1 MNIFKPIVIL
11 LCIVCSAIFLNACS
25 HIKEDSEMIIKY
37 LDNRFGKDAYTIKKD
52 KYYRRW
58 FVTLNE
64 YPDLIIFYTVSRDP
78 LSMTSPS
85 IKTNF
90 DEIFGEYIIE
100 EYKKNYELGNDEIFW
115 EIPINFIYYTKVRSL
130 EELKVP
136 YDRAMEFIAF
146 VSEKHPMLIDERL
159 LNIRMD
165 IDGIRLKGVA
175 DNDSMI
181 YQDISEVKK
190 DGLNIKSYED
200 ICKELKPQLKT
211 HSDNPNGFTF
221 HADIGRSFI
230 LGSDTFEDCFFKN
243 LIVKQ
248 GTIEELKNIILQPG
262 EISNSYVFKS
272 DNQYEFTNITLQ
284 AKNLSDSPCSL
295 LEATIVK
302 AIIDDAKEIY
312 IEPVWIDLVFD
323 KRREWKEPYEIL
335 GISPPKTEQENIE
348 GVQYKNIKILFEMNQ
363 YYKEVKRITLTFLS
377 VSKTK

>member
-58 FVTLNE
+58 LVTLNE

-115 EIPINFIYYTKVRSL
+115 EIPINFIYYTKVHSL

-181 YQDISEVKK
+181 YLDISEVKN
-190 DGLNIKSYED
+190 DGLSIAAYED
-200 ICKELKPQLKT
+200 ICKELTPKLKT

-221 HADIGRSFI
+221 HADIGKSFI

-262 EISNSYVFKS
+262 EISNAYVFKS

-312 IEPVWIDLVFD
+312 IEPVWIDPIFD
-323 KRREWKEPYEIL
+323 KRREWEEPYEVL
-335 GISPPKTEQENIE
+335 GISPPKTEQENME

-363 YYKEVKRITLTFLS
+363 YYKEVKRITLTFL
-377 VSKTK
+377 

>member
-1 MNIFKPIVIL
+1 MHIFKPIVIL
-11 LCIVCSAIFLNACS
+11 LCIVCSVIFLNACS

-78 LSMTSPS
+78 LSMTPPS

-115 EIPINFIYYTKVRSL
+115 EPSINFIYYTKVHSL

-181 YQDISEVKK
+181 YLDISEVKN
-190 DGLNIKSYED
+190 DGLSITAYED
-200 ICKELKPQLKT
+200 ICKELTPKLKT

-221 HADIGRSFI
+221 HADIGKSFI

-262 EISNSYVFKS
+262 EISNAYIFKS

-295 LEATIVK
+295 LEATIIK

-323 KRREWKEPYEIL
+323 KRREWKEPYEVL
-335 GISPPKTEQENIE
+335 GISPPKTEQENME

-363 YYKEVKRITLTFLS
+363 YYKEVKRITLTFL
-377 VSKTK
+377 

>member
-1 MNIFKPIVIL
+1 MHIFKPIVIL

-37 LDNRFGKDAYTIKKD
+37 LDKRFGKDAYTIKKD

-58 FVTLNE
+58 LVTLNE

-181 YQDISEVKK
+181 YLDISEVKN
-190 DGLNIKSYED
+190 DGLSITAYED
-200 ICKELKPQLKT
+200 ICKELTPKLKT

-221 HADIGRSFI
+221 HADIGKSFI

-262 EISNSYVFKS
+262 EISNAYIFKS

-284 AKNLSDSPCSL
+284 AKNLSESPCSL

-323 KRREWKEPYEIL
+323 KRREWKEPYEVL
-335 GISPPKTEQENIE
+335 GISPPKTEQENME

-363 YYKEVKRITLTFLS
+363 YYKEVKRITLTFI
-377 VSKTK
+377 

>member
-1 MNIFKPIVIL
+1 MHIFKPIVIL

-58 FVTLNE
+58 LVTLNE

-181 YQDISEVKK
+181 YLDISEVKN
-190 DGLNIKSYED
+190 DGLSITAYED
-200 ICKELKPQLKT
+200 ICKELTPKLKT

-221 HADIGRSFI
+221 HADIGKSFI

-248 GTIEELKNIILQPG
+248 GTIEELKKIILQPG
-262 EISNSYVFKS
+262 EISNAYIFKS
-272 DNQYEFTNITLQ
+272 DNQYEFTTITLQ

-335 GISPPKTEQENIE
+335 GVSPPKTEQENME

-363 YYKEVKRITLTFLS
+363 YYKEVKRITLTFI
-377 VSKTK
+377 

>member
-1 MNIFKPIVIL
+1 MHIFKPIVIL

-58 FVTLNE
+58 LVTLNE

-115 EIPINFIYYTKVRSL
+115 EPSINFIYYTKVHSL

-181 YQDISEVKK
+181 YLDISEVKN
-190 DGLNIKSYED
+190 DGLSITAYED
-200 ICKELKPQLKT
+200 ICKELTPKLKT

-221 HADIGRSFI
+221 HADIGKSFI

-248 GTIEELKNIILQPG
+248 GMIEELKNIILQPG
-262 EISNSYVFKS
+262 EISNAYIFKS

-323 KRREWKEPYEIL
+323 KRREWKEPYEVL
-335 GISPPKTEQENIE
+335 GISPPKTEQENME

-363 YYKEVKRITLTFLS
+363 YYKEVKRITLTFL
-377 VSKTK
+377 

>member
-1 MNIFKPIVIL
+1 MHIFKPIVIL

-58 FVTLNE
+58 LVTLNE

-181 YQDISEVKK
+181 YLDISEVKN

-243 LIVKQ
+243 LILKQ

-335 GISPPKTEQENIE
+335 GVAPPKTEKENME

-363 YYKEVKRITLTFLS
+363 YYKEVKRITLTFL
-377 VSKTK
+377 

>member
-1 MNIFKPIVIL
+1 MHIFKPIVIL

-58 FVTLNE
+58 LVTLNE

-78 LSMTSPS
+78 LSMASPS

-100 EYKKNYELGNDEIFW
+100 EYKKNYELGNDEIFS
-115 EIPINFIYYTKVRSL
+115 ETPINFIYYTKVRSL
-130 EELKVP
+130 EELKAP
-136 YDRAMEFIAF
+136 YDRVMEFIAF
-146 VSEKHPMLIDERL
+146 VAKKHPMLIDERL

-181 YQDISEVKK
+181 YLDISEVKN
-190 DGLNIKSYED
+190 DGLSITAYED
-200 ICKELKPQLKT
+200 ICKELTPKLKT

-221 HADIGRSFI
+221 HADIGKSFI

-248 GTIEELKNIILQPG
+248 GTIEELKKIILQPG
-262 EISNSYVFKS
+262 EISNAYIFKS

-335 GISPPKTEQENIE
+335 GVSPPKTEQENME

-363 YYKEVKRITLTFLS
+363 YYKEVKRITLTFL
-377 VSKTK
+377 

>member
-1 MNIFKPIVIL
+1 MHIFKPIVIL

-58 FVTLNE
+58 LVTLNE

-181 YQDISEVKK
+181 YLDISEVKN
-190 DGLNIKSYED
+190 DGLSITAYED
-200 ICKELKPQLKT
+200 ICKELTLKLKT

-221 HADIGRSFI
+221 HADIGKSFI

-248 GTIEELKNIILQPG
+248 GTIEELKKIILQPG
-262 EISNSYVFKS
+262 EISNAYVFKS

-284 AKNLSDSPCSL
+284 AKNLSESPCSL

-323 KRREWKEPYEIL
+323 KRREWKEPYEVL
-335 GISPPKTEQENIE
+335 GISPPKTEQENME

-363 YYKEVKRITLTFLS
+363 YYKEVKRITLTFL
-377 VSKTK
+377 

>member
-11 LCIVCSAIFLNACS
+11 LCIVCSVIFLNACS

-58 FVTLNE
+58 LVTLNE

-115 EIPINFIYYTKVRSL
+115 EIPINFIYYTKIHSL

-146 VSEKHPMLIDERL
+146 VSKKHPMLIDERL

-181 YQDISEVKK
+181 YLDISEVKN
-190 DGLNIKSYED
+190 DGLSIAAYED
-200 ICKELKPQLKT
+200 ICKELTPKLKT

-221 HADIGRSFI
+221 HADIGKSFI
-230 LGSDTFEDCFFKN
+230 LGSDTFEDCLFKN
-243 LIVKQ
+243 LIIKQ

-262 EISNSYVFKS
+262 KISNSYVFKS

-295 LEATIVK
+295 LEATIIK

-335 GISPPKTEQENIE
+335 GISPPKTEKENME

-363 YYKEVKRITLTFLS
+363 YYKGVKRVTLTLI
-377 VSKTK
+377 

>member
-1 MNIFKPIVIL
+1 MHIFKPIVIL

-78 LSMTSPS
+78 LSMTPPS

-115 EIPINFIYYTKVRSL
+115 EPSINFIYYTKVHSL

-159 LNIRMD
+159 LNIRID
-165 IDGIRLKGVA
+165 IDGLRLKGVA

-181 YQDISEVKK
+181 YLDISEVKN
-190 DGLNIKSYED
+190 DGLSIAAYED
-200 ICKELKPQLKT
+200 ICKELTPKLKT

-221 HADIGRSFI
+221 HADIGKSFI

-243 LIVKQ
+243 LIIKQ

-262 EISNSYVFKS
+262 EISNAYVFKS

-284 AKNLSDSPCSL
+284 AENLSDSPCSL

-323 KRREWKEPYEIL
+323 KRREWKEPYEVL
-335 GISPPKTEQENIE
+335 GISPQKTEQENME

-363 YYKEVKRITLTFLS
+363 YYKEVKRITLTFL
-377 VSKTK
+377 

>member
-58 FVTLNE
+58 LVTLNE

-181 YQDISEVKK
+181 YLDISEVKN

-262 EISNSYVFKS
+262 EISNAYVFKS

-284 AKNLSDSPCSL
+284 AKNLSESPCSL

-323 KRREWKEPYEIL
+323 KRREWKEPYEVL
-335 GISPPKTEQENIE
+335 GISPPKTEQENME

-363 YYKEVKRITLTFLS
+363 YYKEVKRITLTFL
-377 VSKTK
+377 

>member
-1 MNIFKPIVIL
+1 MHIFKPIVIL

-58 FVTLNE
+58 LVTLNE

-146 VSEKHPMLIDERL
+146 VSKKHPMLIDERL

-165 IDGIRLKGVA
+165 IDGIKLKGAA
-175 DNDSMI
+175 DDDSMI
-181 YQDISEVKK
+181 YLDISEVKN
-190 DGLNIKSYED
+190 DGLSIASYED
-200 ICKELKPQLKT
+200 ICKELTPKLKT

-221 HADIGRSFI
+221 HADIGKSFI

-262 EISNSYVFKS
+262 EISNAYVFKS

-295 LEATIVK
+295 LEATIIK

-335 GISPPKTEQENIE
+335 GVSPPKTEQENME

-363 YYKEVKRITLTFLS
+363 YYKEVKRITLTFL
-377 VSKTK
+377 

>member
-1 MNIFKPIVIL
+1 MNIFKPIIIL
-11 LCIVCSAIFLNACS
+11 LCIVCSVIFLNACS

-37 LDNRFGKDAYTIKKD
+37 LDNRFGKDAYTTKKD

-58 FVTLNE
+58 LVTLNE

-115 EIPINFIYYTKVRSL
+115 EPSINFIYYTKVHSL

-165 IDGIRLKGVA
+165 IDGIRLKGFA

-181 YQDISEVKK
+181 YLDISEVKN
-190 DGLNIKSYED
+190 DGLSIAAYED
-200 ICKELKPQLKT
+200 ICKELTPKLKT

-262 EISNSYVFKS
+262 EISKAYVFKS

-335 GISPPKTEQENIE
+335 GVSPPKTEQENME

-363 YYKEVKRITLTFLS
+363 YYKEVKRITLTFL
-377 VSKTK
+377 

>member
-1 MNIFKPIVIL
+1 MHIFKPIVIL
-11 LCIVCSAIFLNACS
+11 LCIVCSVIFLNACS

-78 LSMTSPS
+78 LSMTPPS

-115 EIPINFIYYTKVRSL
+115 EPSINFIYYTKVHSL

-146 VSEKHPMLIDERL
+146 VSEKHPILIDERL

-165 IDGIRLKGVA
+165 IDGLRLKGVA

-181 YQDISEVKK
+181 YLDISEVKN
-190 DGLNIKSYED
+190 DGLSITAYED
-200 ICKELKPQLKT
+200 ICKELTPKLKT

-221 HADIGRSFI
+221 HADIGKSFI

-262 EISNSYVFKS
+262 EISNAYVFKS

-284 AKNLSDSPCSL
+284 AKNLSESPCSL

-323 KRREWKEPYEIL
+323 KRREWKEPYEVL
-335 GISPPKTEQENIE
+335 GISPPKTEQENME

-363 YYKEVKRITLTFLS
+363 YYKEVKRITLTFI
-377 VSKTK
+377 

>member
-11 LCIVCSAIFLNACS
+11 LCIVCSVIFLNACS
-25 HIKEDSEMIIKY
+25 HIKEDSEIIIKY

-58 FVTLNE
+58 LVTLNE

-115 EIPINFIYYTKVRSL
+115 EIPINFIYYTKVNSL

-146 VSEKHPMLIDERL
+146 VSKKHPMLIDERL

-165 IDGIRLKGVA
+165 IDGIKLKGAA
-175 DNDSMI
+175 DDDSMI

-221 HADIGRSFI
+221 HTDIGRSFI

-243 LIVKQ
+243 LIIKQ

-262 EISNSYVFKS
+262 EISKAYVFKS

-295 LEATIVK
+295 LEATIIK

-335 GISPPKTEQENIE
+335 GVAPPKTEKENME

-363 YYKEVKRITLTFLS
+363 YYKEVKRITLTFL
-377 VSKTK
+377 

>member
-1 MNIFKPIVIL
+1 MHIFKPIVIL

-58 FVTLNE
+58 LVTLNE

-78 LSMTSPS
+78 LSMTPPS

-115 EIPINFIYYTKVRSL
+115 EPSINFIYYTKVHSL

-181 YQDISEVKK
+181 YLDISEVKN
-190 DGLNIKSYED
+190 DGLSIAAYED
-200 ICKELKPQLKT
+200 ICKELTPKLKT

-221 HADIGRSFI
+221 HADIGKSFI

-243 LIVKQ
+243 LIIKQ

-262 EISNSYVFKS
+262 EISNAYVFKS

-323 KRREWKEPYEIL
+323 KRREWKEPYEVL
-335 GISPPKTEQENIE
+335 GISPPKTEQENME

-363 YYKEVKRITLTFLS
+363 YYKEVKRITLTFL
-377 VSKTK
+377 

>member
-1 MNIFKPIVIL
+1 MHIFKPIVIL

-58 FVTLNE
+58 LVTLNE

-190 DGLNIKSYED
+190 DGLNIKSYEA

-221 HADIGRSFI
+221 HADIGKSFI

-323 KRREWKEPYEIL
+323 KRREWKEPYEVL
-335 GISPPKTEQENIE
+335 GVSPPKTEQENME

-363 YYKEVKRITLTFLS
+363 YYKEVKKITLTFL
-377 VSKTK
+377 

>member
-11 LCIVCSAIFLNACS
+11 LCIVCSVIFLNACS

-58 FVTLNE
+58 LVTLNE

-115 EIPINFIYYTKVRSL
+115 EIPINFIYYTKVHSL

-165 IDGIRLKGVA
+165 IDGIKLKGAA
-175 DNDSMI
+175 DDDSMI

-221 HADIGRSFI
+221 HADIGKSFI
-230 LGSDTFEDCFFKN
+230 LGSDTFEDCLFKN
-243 LIVKQ
+243 LIIKQ

-295 LEATIVK
+295 LEATIIK

-323 KRREWKEPYEIL
+323 KRREWKEPYETL
-335 GISPPKTEQENIE
+335 GVAPPKTEKENME

-363 YYKEVKRITLTFLS
+363 YYKEVKRITLTFL
-377 VSKTK
+377 

>member
-1 MNIFKPIVIL
+1 MHIFKPIVIL

-58 FVTLNE
+58 LMTLNE

-181 YQDISEVKK
+181 YLDISEVKN
-190 DGLNIKSYED
+190 DGLSITAYED
-200 ICKELKPQLKT
+200 ICKELTPKLKT

-221 HADIGRSFI
+221 HADIGKSFI

-248 GTIEELKNIILQPG
+248 GTIEELKKIILQPG
-262 EISNSYVFKS
+262 EISNAYVFKS

-335 GISPPKTEQENIE
+335 GVSPPKTEQENME

-363 YYKEVKRITLTFLS
+363 YYKEVKRITLTFL
-377 VSKTK
+377 

>member
-1 MNIFKPIVIL
+1 MHIFKPIVIL
-11 LCIVCSAIFLNACS
+11 LCIVCSVIFLNACS

-58 FVTLNE
+58 LVTLNE

-181 YQDISEVKK
+181 YLDISEVKN
-190 DGLNIKSYED
+190 DGLSITAYED
-200 ICKELKPQLKT
+200 ICKELTPKLKT

-221 HADIGRSFI
+221 HADIGKSFI

-243 LIVKQ
+243 LIIKQ

-262 EISNSYVFKS
+262 EISNAYIFKS

-323 KRREWKEPYEIL
+323 KRRKWKEPYEIL
-335 GISPPKTEQENIE
+335 GVSPPKTEQENME

-363 YYKEVKRITLTFLS
+363 YYKEVKRITLTFL
-377 VSKTK
+377 

>member
-11 LCIVCSAIFLNACS
+11 LCIVCSVIFLNACS
-25 HIKEDSEMIIKY
+25 HIKADSEMIIKY

-58 FVTLNE
+58 LVTLNE

-100 EYKKNYELGNDEIFW
+100 EYKKNYELGNDEIFL
-115 EIPINFIYYTKVRSL
+115 EIPINFIYYTKVHSL

-136 YDRAMEFIAF
+136 YNRAMEFIAF

-248 GTIEELKNIILQPG
+248 VTIEELKNIILQPG

-295 LEATIVK
+295 LEATIIK

-312 IEPVWIDLVFD
+312 VEPVWIDLVFD
-323 KRREWKEPYEIL
+323 KRREWKAPYEIL
-335 GISPPKTEQENIE
+335 GVSPPKTEKENME

-363 YYKEVKRITLTFLS
+363 YYKEVKRITLTFL
-377 VSKTK
+377 

>member
-1 MNIFKPIVIL
+1 MNIFKLIVIL
-11 LCIVCSAIFLNACS
+11 LCIMCSVIFLNACS
-25 HIKEDSEMIIKY
+25 HIKEDREIIIKY
-37 LDNRFGKDAYTIKKD
+37 LDNRFGKNAYTIEKD

-58 FVTLNE
+58 LVTLNE
-64 YPDLIIFYTVSRDP
+64 YPDLTIFYTVSRDP

-85 IKTNF
+85 IQTDF

-100 EYKKNYELGNDEIFW
+100 EYKKNYELNDDNLYFDS
-115 EIPINFIYYTKVRSL
+115 PINFIYYTKVHSL
-130 EELKVP
+130 EELKAS
-136 YDRAMEFIAF
+136 YDRAIGFIAF
-146 VSEKHPMLIDERL
+146 VREKHPMLIDEGL

-165 IDGIRLKGVA
+165 IDGIKLKGVA

-181 YQDISEVKK
+181 YLDISEVKK
-190 DGLNIKSYED
+190 DGLSIKSYED
-200 ICKELKPQLKT
+200 ICKELKPQLKM

-243 LIVKQ
+243 LIIKQ

-335 GISPPKTEQENIE
+335 GVAPPKTEQENME

-363 YYKEVKRITLTFLS
+363 YYKEVKRITLTFL
-377 VSKTK
+377 

>member
-11 LCIVCSAIFLNACS
+11 LCIVCSVIFLNACS

-58 FVTLNE
+58 LVTLNE

-115 EIPINFIYYTKVRSL
+115 EIPINFIYYTKVHSL

-181 YQDISEVKK
+181 YLDISEVKK

-221 HADIGRSFI
+221 HADIGKSFI

-262 EISNSYVFKS
+262 EISNAYVFKS

-312 IEPVWIDLVFD
+312 IEPVWIDLIFD
-323 KRREWKEPYEIL
+323 KRREWKDPYEIL
-335 GISPPKTEQENIE
+335 GVSPPKTEKENME

-363 YYKEVKRITLTFLS
+363 YYKEVKRITLTFL
-377 VSKTK
+377 

>member
-1 MNIFKPIVIL
+1 MNIFKPIIIL
-11 LCIVCSAIFLNACS
+11 LCIVCSVIFLNACS

-37 LDNRFGKDAYTIKKD
+37 LNNRFGKDAYTIKKD

-58 FVTLNE
+58 LVTLNE

-181 YQDISEVKK
+181 YLDISEVKN
-190 DGLNIKSYED
+190 DGLSIAAYED
-200 ICKELKPQLKT
+200 ICKELTPKLKM

-221 HADIGRSFI
+221 HADIGKSFI

-312 IEPVWIDLVFD
+312 IEPIWIDLVFD

-335 GISPPKTEQENIE
+335 GVAPPKTEQENME

-363 YYKEVKRITLTFLS
+363 YYKEVKRITLTFL
-377 VSKTK
+377 

>member
-1 MNIFKPIVIL
+1 MHIFKPIVIL

-58 FVTLNE
+58 LVTLNE
-64 YPDLIIFYTVSRDP
+64 YPDLIIFYTVSCDP

-181 YQDISEVKK
+181 YLDISEVKN
-190 DGLNIKSYED
+190 DGLSITAYED
-200 ICKELKPQLKT
+200 ICKELTPKLKT

-221 HADIGRSFI
+221 HADIGKSFI

-262 EISNSYVFKS
+262 EISNAYIFKS

-323 KRREWKEPYEIL
+323 KRREWKEPYEVL
-335 GISPPKTEQENIE
+335 GVSPPKTEQENME

-363 YYKEVKRITLTFLS
+363 YYKEVKKITLTFL
-377 VSKTK
+377 

>member
-1 MNIFKPIVIL
+1 MHIFKPIVIL

-58 FVTLNE
+58 LVTLNE

-181 YQDISEVKK
+181 YLDISEVKN
-190 DGLNIKSYED
+190 DGLSITAYED
-200 ICKELKPQLKT
+200 ICKELTPKLKT
-211 HSDNPNGFTF
+211 HSDNPNGFIF
-221 HADIGRSFI
+221 HADIGKSFI

-248 GTIEELKNIILQPG
+248 GTIEELKKIILQPG
-262 EISNSYVFKS
+262 EISNAYVFKS

-323 KRREWKEPYEIL
+323 KRREWKEPYEVL
-335 GISPPKTEQENIE
+335 GISPPKTEQENME

-363 YYKEVKRITLTFLS
+363 YYKEVKRITLTFL
-377 VSKTK
+377 

>member
-1 MNIFKPIVIL
+1 MHIFKPIVIL

-115 EIPINFIYYTKVRSL
+115 EIPINFIYYTKVNSL

-146 VSEKHPMLIDERL
+146 VSKKHPMLIDERL

-165 IDGIRLKGVA
+165 IDGIKLKGAA
-175 DNDSMI
+175 DDDSMI

-243 LIVKQ
+243 LILKQ

-295 LEATIVK
+295 FEATIVK
-302 AIIDDAKEIY
+302 VIIDDAKEIY
-312 IEPVWIDLVFD
+312 IEPVWIDLIFD
-323 KRREWKEPYEIL
+323 KRREWKGPYEIL
-335 GISPPKTEQENIE
+335 GVFPPKTEKENME

-363 YYKEVKRITLTFLS
+363 YYKEVKRITLTFL
-377 VSKTK
+377 

>member
-1 MNIFKPIVIL
+1 MHIFKPIVIL

-58 FVTLNE
+58 LVTLNE

-181 YQDISEVKK
+181 YLDISEVKN
-190 DGLNIKSYED
+190 DGISITAYED
-200 ICKELKPQLKT
+200 ICKELTPKLKT

-221 HADIGRSFI
+221 HADIGKSFI

-248 GTIEELKNIILQPG
+248 GTIEELKKIILQPG
-262 EISNSYVFKS
+262 EISNAYIFKS
-272 DNQYEFTNITLQ
+272 DNQYEFTTITLQ

-335 GISPPKTEQENIE
+335 GVSPPKTEQENME

-363 YYKEVKRITLTFLS
+363 YYKEVKRITLTFI
-377 VSKTK
+377 

>member
-1 MNIFKPIVIL
+1 MHIFKPIVIL

-58 FVTLNE
+58 LVTLNE

-181 YQDISEVKK
+181 YLDISEVKN

-248 GTIEELKNIILQPG
+248 GMIEELKNIILQPG
-262 EISNSYVFKS
+262 EISNAYVFKS

-335 GISPPKTEQENIE
+335 GVAPPKTEKENME

-363 YYKEVKRITLTFLS
+363 YYKEVKRITLTFL
-377 VSKTK
+377 

>member
-1 MNIFKPIVIL
+1 MHIFKPIVIL

-58 FVTLNE
+58 LVTLNE

-90 DEIFGEYIIE
+90 DKIFGEYIIE

-146 VSEKHPMLIDERL
+146 VAEKHPMLIDERL

-181 YQDISEVKK
+181 YLDISEVKN
-190 DGLNIKSYED
+190 DGLSITAYED
-200 ICKELKPQLKT
+200 ICKELTPKLKT

-221 HADIGRSFI
+221 HADIGKSFM

-248 GTIEELKNIILQPG
+248 GTIEELKKIILQPG
-262 EISNSYVFKS
+262 EISNAYVFKS

-302 AIIDDAKEIY
+302 AIIDGAKEIY

-323 KRREWKEPYEIL
+323 KRREWKEPYEVL
-335 GISPPKTEQENIE
+335 GISPPKTEQENME

-363 YYKEVKRITLTFLS
+363 YYKEVKRITLTFL
-377 VSKTK
+377 

>member
-1 MNIFKPIVIL
+1 MHIFKPIVIL

-58 FVTLNE
+58 LVTLNE

-181 YQDISEVKK
+181 YLDISEVKN
-190 DGLNIKSYED
+190 DGLSITAYED
-200 ICKELKPQLKT
+200 ICKELTPKLKT

-221 HADIGRSFI
+221 HADIGKSFI

-248 GTIEELKNIILQPG
+248 GTIEELKKIILQPV
-262 EISNSYVFKS
+262 EISNAYVFKS

-335 GISPPKTEQENIE
+335 GVAPPKTEKENME

-363 YYKEVKRITLTFLS
+363 YYKEVKRITLTFL
-377 VSKTK
+377 

>member
-11 LCIVCSAIFLNACS
+11 LCIVCSVIFLNACS

-58 FVTLNE
+58 LVTLNE

-78 LSMTSPS
+78 LSMTPPS

-115 EIPINFIYYTKVRSL
+115 EPSINFIYYTKVRSL

-181 YQDISEVKK
+181 YFDISEVKN

-200 ICKELKPQLKT
+200 ICKELKPQLKM

-221 HADIGRSFI
+221 HADIGKSFI

-243 LIVKQ
+243 LILKQ

-284 AKNLSDSPCSL
+284 AKNLSESPCSL

-323 KRREWKEPYEIL
+323 KRREWKEPYEVL
-335 GISPPKTEQENIE
+335 GISPPKTEQENME

-363 YYKEVKRITLTFLS
+363 YYKEVKRITLTFL
-377 VSKTK
+377 

>member
-11 LCIVCSAIFLNACS
+11 LCIVCSVIFLNACS

-58 FVTLNE
+58 LVTLNE

-115 EIPINFIYYTKVRSL
+115 EIPINFIYYTKVHSL

-165 IDGIRLKGVA
+165 IDGIRLKGAA
-175 DNDSMI
+175 DDDSMI

-211 HSDNPNGFTF
+211 HSDDPNGFTF
-221 HADIGRSFI
+221 HADIGKSFI
-230 LGSDTFEDCFFKN
+230 LGSDTFEDCLFKN
-243 LIVKQ
+243 LIIKQ

-295 LEATIVK
+295 LEATIIK

-323 KRREWKEPYEIL
+323 KRREWKEPYETL
-335 GISPPKTEQENIE
+335 GVDPPKTEKENME

-363 YYKEVKRITLTFLS
+363 YYKEVKRITLTFL
-377 VSKTK
+377 